1 MKIAICMWYDGHVS
15 EYGDICR
22 EINRLYCEKHGYIL
36 IKSSR
41 RAYKNRPSSWER
53 FPLLL
58 GHIENYDYVVW
69 IDADA
74 FFYNSAPPL
83 EKIINHYKK
92 DILLSADGDR
102 YLKSDSVNSG
112 FFILK
117 NTKQVISILTKWVN
131 NEELAKRFKE
141 EVGPELEHWIE
152 DQAMIRGSLRYN
164 IDGIQDFAKVL
175 PYMELQHFQLHEY
188 AILKRHG
195 ILPYVFHAAGRTPSF
210 RYHVSKLYLQEII
223 GNPLSPFVVD
233 NFQDRPPLG
242 LRFHQLDKD
251 KDEDLLK

>member
-1 MKIAICMWYDGHVS
+1 MKIAVCMWYDAHAA

-22 EINRLYCEKHGYIL
+22 EINRIYCEKHGYIL

-41 RAYKNRPSSWER
+41 RAYKNRPATWER

-58 GHIENYDYVVW
+58 KYIENYDYMVW

-83 EKIINHYKK
+83 EDIINHYEK
-92 DILLSADGDR
+92 DILLSADVDK
-102 YLKSDSVNSG
+102 YLKSDSVNAG

-117 NTKQVISILTKWVN
+117 NTKKVINILTRWAKDV
-131 NEELAKRFKE
+131 ELAKIFQK
-141 EVGPELEHWIE
+141 EVGAELEYWAE

-164 IDGIQDFAKVL
+164 IDGIRDFTKVL
-175 PYMELQHFQLHEY
+175 PYLELQHYQLSEY

-195 ILPYVFHAAGRTPSF
+195 ILPYVFHAAGRSPNF
-210 RYHVSKLYLQEII
+210 RYHVSKSYLQEII
-223 GNPLSPFVVD
+223 GNPLNPFIVD
-233 NFQDRPPLG
+233 NFQDRPSLN
-242 LRFHQLDKD
+242 LRLEKLDQD
-251 KDEDLLK
+251 QDEDLP